1 MSGSRARTG
10 VSGLVIRAVL
20 RLYPTRYRRRFGEE
34 MEGAYLDQRDAL
46 RSTGEGALRRRVR
59 EIRLLVRTVS
69 GMVRAGLVVRLDARN
84 RAKAEVN
91 RVSNGRKPSMFDAF
105 KSDVRY
111 ALRTLA
117 RQPGFLVVTVFT
129 LALGIGANTA
139 VFSVLN
145 GVILRPLPY
154 DSPDRLVRL
163 YNTQASDIEQKQY
176 LTGPDLVDL
185 SRSVPA
191 FSSLGMMYTYRE
203 TGVDLTGDG
212 EPRRI
217 VALNVNA
224 DYFPTYAATPL
235 MGRTFTAEETRGDA
249 RVVVLSNRLWREQ
262 TDADPGIVGGTLTLD
277 GVAWTVIGVMRP
289 GFLDVVGGDV
299 AAWIPLDMRN
309 AEDNNRG
316 NHYLTAVAR
325 LAPGA
330 TLAQAREQ
338 IHAAEARW
346 TEAYPDMYDNGRTI
360 RVYPLHEDVTGDTS
374 RTLLVLMGAA
384 GLVLLIACVNVA
396 NLMLVR
402 TVARTREIA
411 IRTAMGAARARVAGQ
426 QLVESLLV
434 AVAGGVIGSA
444 VAFWGVKLLLAVSPD
459 SLARAEEVGFDPR
472 LLAFAIAVTG
482 LTGILFGAV
491 PAVHASAVD
500 PNASLRD
507 GTRGNTGGTGQR
519 RIRNVLVTAQ
529 LALALVLLVG
539 AGILMK
545 SFSALQHI
553 DLGIRPDS
561 VMTFEVHLPAVRY
574 DEPAARVRFHQA
586 YLERLRALPGV
597 DAAGAVSWLPG
608 NGNYHWWGVGY
619 VDSAGE
625 QQWNGAQVRIVEGD
639 YFGATGIRLLEGRTF
654 NSGDRIGSGLVAL
667 VSESLAR
674 ATWGDRDPIGAQFSF
689 GGEEVFNVIG
699 VVSDVAFDTR
709 GGTMGGAYLSH
720 AQYAPDRNWAL
731 TYTIRT
737 GNAGFFENARRELA
751 GIDPALVLYHPRSLD
766 AVLGGHRARDRFTF
780 LLMAAFAA
788 VALSLASIGV
798 YGVLSWSVNR
808 RAQEIGIRLALGAR
822 AAQVRTMVVR
832 HALSVAGAGL
842 GIGLAGAFALSR
854 FLRSLVFGVSVRDPA
869 VFAGV
874 AILLAAVTLFAGLIP
889 ALRASRVDPLDALR
903 REN

>member
-1 MSGSRARTG
+1 
-10 VSGLVIRAVL
+10 VLLIRAVL
-20 RLYPTRYRRRFGEE
+20 LLYPVRYRRRFGAE
-34 MEGAYLDQRDAL
+34 MERVFLEQRAVLREGSGGGWRSRVREVRLVARTVAGLLRGSVGVRLDQRKSAVEAAPR
-46 RSTGEGALRRRVR
+46 RS
-59 EIRLLVRTVS
+59 
-69 GMVRAGLVVRLDARN
+69 
-84 RAKAEVN
+84 
-91 RVSNGRKPSMFDAF
+91 GRKSSMYDTLRA
-105 KSDVRY
+105 DVRY
-111 ALRTLA
+111 AFRTLA
-117 RQPGFLVVTVFT
+117 RQPGFVVVTVFT

-163 YNTQASDIEQKQY
+163 YNAQEGDIEQKQY

-203 TGVDLTGDG
+203 TGVDLTGGG

-217 VALNVNA
+217 VALSVNA

-235 MGRTFTAEETRGDA
+235 MGRTFTPEETRGDS
-249 RVVVLSNRLWREQ
+249 RVVVLSNRLWREE
-262 TDADPGIVGGTLTLD
+262 TDGGDPGIIGSTLTLD

-289 GFLDVVGGDV
+289 GFRDVVGGDV
-299 AAWIPLDMRN
+299 AAWTPLDMRD

-325 LAPGA
+325 LAPRA

-338 IHAAEARW
+338 VRAMEARW
-346 TEAYPDMYDNGRTI
+346 SEEYPDRYEGRAV
-360 RVYPLHEDVTGDTS
+360 RLYPLHEDVTGDTS

-384 GLVLLIACVNVA
+384 ALVLLIACVNVA

-434 AVAGGVIGSA
+434 AVAGGAIGSA
-444 VAFWGVKLLLAVSPD
+444 VAYWGVKLLLRVSPD
-459 SLARAEEVGFDPR
+459 SLARAESVGFDPW
-472 LLAFAIAVTG
+472 LLGFAIAVTG
-482 LTGILFGAV
+482 LTGILFGAL
-491 PAVHASAVD
+491 PAVHAAAVD

-507 GTRGNTGGTGQR
+507 ATRGNTGGAGPR
-519 RIRNVLVTAQ
+519 SIRNGLVTAQ

-539 AGILMK
+539 AGILLR

-561 VMTFEVHLPAVRY
+561 VMTFEVHLPSVRY
-574 DEPAARVRFHQA
+574 DDPAQRVRFHEA
-586 YLERLRALPGV
+586 YLDRLRALPGV
-597 DAAGAVSWLPG
+597 EAAGATSWLPG

-619 VDSAGE
+619 ADENGE
-625 QQWNGAQVRIVEGD
+625 QKWAGAQVRVIDGD
-639 YFGATGIRLLEGRTF
+639 FFDAVGIRRIEGRAF
-654 NSGDRIGSGLVAL
+654 NSGDRIGSDLVAI
-667 VSESLAR
+667 VSEALGQEIA
-674 ATWGDRDPIGAQFSF
+674 AGRDPIGAQFSF
-689 GGEEVFNVIG
+689 GGETIFRVIG
-699 VVSDVAFDTR
+699 VASDVAYDTR
-709 GGTMGGAYLSH
+709 GGTMGGVYLSH

-731 TYTIRT
+731 TYTVRT
-737 GNAGFFENARRELA
+737 SGSRFFDNARRELA
-751 GIDPALVLYHPRSLD
+751 AIDPALVLYRPRSLD

-780 LLMAAFAA
+780 LLMAAFAI

-808 RAQEIGIRLALGAR
+808 RAPEIGIRLALGAR
-822 AAQVRTMVVR
+822 TAQVRTMVVR
-832 HALSVAGAGL
+832 HALLVAAAGL
-842 GIGLAGAFALSR
+842 AIGLAAAFALSR
-854 FLRSLVFGVSVRDPA
+854 FLRSLVFGVSVRDPV
-869 VFAGV
+869 VFATV
-874 AILLAAVTLFAGLIP
+874 AILLGVVTLAAGVIP
-889 ALRASRVDPLDALR
+889 ALRASRVDPLETLR
-903 REN
+903 RGG